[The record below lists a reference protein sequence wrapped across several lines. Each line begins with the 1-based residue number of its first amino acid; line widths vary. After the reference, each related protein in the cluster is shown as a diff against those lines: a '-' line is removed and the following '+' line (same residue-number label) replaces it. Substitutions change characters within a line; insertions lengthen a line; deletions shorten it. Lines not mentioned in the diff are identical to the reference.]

1 MACCCPLLLLAP
13 PYICDMNCLV
23 KSAALSAAPAL
34 SASSLLFQS
43 FPEEVPLT
51 AAGRGAGEPANL
63 PAAVAAEGEAILPA
77 GEAVLPVP
85 AEACSC

>member
-1 MACCCPLLLLAP
+1 
-13 PYICDMNCLV
+13 MNCLV